1 MGFLQR
7 WLDEPDHSIARLAKT
22 FYATTYLFLAIFL
35 AQLVFLVLRVDQE
48 LVAGDVVGPVVSLF
62 LALTMYNLAIDG
74 RRSYKLLNADHV
86 AAGEPTVP
94 HE

>member
-1 MGFLQR
+1 MGLLQR
-7 WLDEPDHSIARLAKT
+7 WLDEPDESIARLAKT
-22 FYATTYLFLAIFL
+22 FYTTTYLFLAIFL
-35 AQLVFLVLRVDQE
+35 AQLVFLMLLTNQS
-48 LVAGDVVGPVVSLF
+48 LAAGDLVGPVVSLF

-74 RRSYKLLNADHV
+74 RRSYKLLNADRV